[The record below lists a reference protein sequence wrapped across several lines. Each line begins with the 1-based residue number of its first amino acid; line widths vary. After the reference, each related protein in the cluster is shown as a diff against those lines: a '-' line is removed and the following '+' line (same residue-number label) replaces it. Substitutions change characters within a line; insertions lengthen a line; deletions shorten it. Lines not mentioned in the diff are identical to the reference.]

1 MFQMIGTSNKD
12 TSSSNSSNGLTSQQ
26 QHMTASTASVASS
39 APAVGSSKYVIAEES
54 INILKTLGAGEFGT
68 VQQGVW
74 TTEDGARVQVRG
86 KLAKLLVSSVK

>member
-12 TSSSNSSNGLTSQQ
+12 SSSSSSNGLTSQ

-86 KLAKLLVSSVK
+86 KLVKLLVSSVK